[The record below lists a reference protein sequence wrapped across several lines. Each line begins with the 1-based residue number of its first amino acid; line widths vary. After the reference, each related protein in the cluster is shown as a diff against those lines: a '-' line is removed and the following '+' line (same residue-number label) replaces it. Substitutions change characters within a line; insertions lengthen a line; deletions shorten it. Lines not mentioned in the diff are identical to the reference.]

1 MKNNLVEALIGAAV
15 LVVAAWF
22 FMFTYKTT
30 EFGKVEGYSLSA
42 RFDRV
47 DGLNVGGDVRIGGI
61 KVGTIISQEVDL
73 ETYQAVLKL
82 SIDPRVRL
90 PADTSAKIRSE
101 SLLGG
106 RYLSL
111 EPGGDDE
118 YLEDGDEIEFT
129 QGSIDVIDLIG
140 REIFSAGDD
149 QDKDGDEE

>member
-1 MKNNLVEALIGAAV
+1 MKKNLVEALIGAAV

-42 RFDRV
+42 KFDRV

-73 ETYQAVLKL
+73 ETYQAVLEL
-82 SIDPRVRL
+82 SIDPRVKL

-101 SLLGG
+101 NLLGG
-106 RYLSL
+106 SYLSL
-111 EPGGDDE
+111 EPGGDIE

-140 REIFSAGDD
+140 QSIFGVDED
-149 QDKDGDEE
+149 EDEDEDEE

>member
-1 MKNNLVEALIGAAV
+1 MKKNFVEALIGAAV

-61 KVGTIISQEVDL
+61 KVGTIIAQEVDL
-73 ETYQAVLKL
+73 ETYQAVLEL

-118 YLEDGDEIEFT
+118 YLGDGDEIEFT

-140 REIFSAGDD
+140 REIFSADDD
-149 QDKDGDEE
+149 QDKDGDEK

>member
-1 MKNNLVEALIGAAV
+1 MKKNLVEALIGAAV

-73 ETYQAVLKL
+73 ETYQAVLEL
-82 SIDPRVRL
+82 SIDPKVKL

-101 SLLGG
+101 NLLGG
-106 RYLSL
+106 SYLSL
-111 EPGGDDE
+111 EPGGDIE
-118 YLEDGDEIEFT
+118 YLKDGDEIEFT

-140 REIFSAGDD
+140 QSIFGV
-149 QDKDGDEE
+149 DEDEDEDVE

>member
-1 MKNNLVEALIGAAV
+1 MKKNLVEALIGAAV

-22 FMFTYKTT
+22 FVFTYKTT

-73 ETYQAVLKL
+73 ETYQAVLEL
-82 SIDPRVRL
+82 SIDPRVKL

-101 SLLGG
+101 NLLGG
-106 RYLSL
+106 SYLSL
-111 EPGGDDE
+111 EPGGDTE

-140 REIFSAGDD
+140 REIFSPDDD
-149 QDKDGDEE
+149 QDKDKDEE